1 MPSSKIT
8 SLLVDSRG
16 VLWVGTDKGL
26 SLLDKLNGNA
36 INFIGLLNNNFLNG
50 NIVSGIVE
58 TSDSNIFVSTHD
70 RGLNKFNWKTGII
83 KKYKQPILI
92 KKNAIIKSK
101 NEVKNKVKIEV
112 IDDEIRK
119 LSISDISSIC
129 LIKNDLFVGSTAG
142 LYKLDIKKNISQK
155 IKFDSTASVGSLT
168 SDRSGTLWIGSEK
181 GLFKYNGISTT
192 ICSEISLNQK
202 STLVLSLMTD
212 KNGFIW
218 LGTRGGAGFVKK
230 NDINITTLKIPL
242 SDSNSVVNYII
253 EGSKVFLG
261 TNNGLNIVNYKLG
274 GIDRINLSNDINN
287 SGRNNVNTICELSN
301 DSLLIGT
308 ENGLLNINLNS
319 DKISSLFGMNNDSLN
334 TFITSIFK
342 SDNSILI
349 GTKGKGVWK
358 LDLGNNSLKSFLKSN
373 YKDSNSISSDTIIS
387 ISKSSLDEYWISSPF
402 QINKTKSNFTTF
414 KKYKFDKKI
423 IGVVC
428 LNDKIF
434 CATTDGLFNYQREN
448 DHFDKINI
456 PASNLKSIYID
467 NKSTLYLSSETGCIE
482 FETITGNSK
491 LFESLIGNI
500 YYKLNDGSKVLCGL
514 SGNILMMIRG
524 KETIQKNDFDIVITS
539 FQIDSKEIHKELFNK
554 DSIYLSYQD
563 NSFNLEFT
571 GLDFSG
577 KAINFEYQLI
587 GFDKDPIIVSDRRY
601 ISYTN
606 IDPGNYQ
613 LYIKSIGNSKKFIL
627 TIKIESPI
635 WTKWWFRS
643 LIILVVFSLASLFYY
658 LRLKNIRQKKVEAE
672 SRALQSELQ
681 ALRLQMNPHFIF
693 NSLNSIQSYI
703 TDNKQE
709 LASEYLALFARLIR
723 KILDNSRKQAI
734 PIAKEIETLEI
745 YLTLERVRFDNQFDY
760 KFDIDPNVDVH
771 WLTIPPMLIQPY
783 IENSIKH
790 GLRPKSSGGTIII
803 GMKMIDEINMLC
815 WIQDNGIGR
824 KKALELK
831 NQRLT
836 SHKSIAMEATKDRL
850 EILNSLRKQKV
861 SVKVIDLYNNNEA
874 LGTKV
879 ELIIPIE

>member
-92 KKNAIIKSK
+92 KNAIIKSK

-155 IKFDSTASVGSLT
+155 IKFDSTASVASLT
-168 SDRSGTLWIGSEK
+168 SDSSGTLWIGSEK

>member
-1 MPSSKIT
+1 
-8 SLLVDSRG
+8 
-16 VLWVGTDKGL
+16 
-26 SLLDKLNGNA
+26 
-36 INFIGLLNNNFLNG
+36 
-50 NIVSGIVE
+50 
-58 TSDSNIFVSTHD
+58 
-70 RGLNKFNWKTGII
+70 
-83 KKYKQPILI
+83 
-92 KKNAIIKSK
+92 
-101 NEVKNKVKIEV
+101 
-112 IDDEIRK
+112 
-119 LSISDISSIC
+119 
-129 LIKNDLFVGSTAG
+129 
-142 LYKLDIKKNISQK
+142 
-155 IKFDSTASVGSLT
+155 
-168 SDRSGTLWIGSEK
+168 
-181 GLFKYNGISTT
+181 
-192 ICSEISLNQK
+192 
-202 STLVLSLMTD
+202 
-212 KNGFIW
+212 
-218 LGTRGGAGFVKK
+218 
-230 NDINITTLKIPL
+230 
-242 SDSNSVVNYII
+242 
-253 EGSKVFLG
+253 
-261 TNNGLNIVNYKLG
+261 
-274 GIDRINLSNDINN
+274 
-287 SGRNNVNTICELSN
+287 
-301 DSLLIGT
+301 
-308 ENGLLNINLNS
+308 
-319 DKISSLFGMNNDSLN
+319 
-334 TFITSIFK
+334 
-342 SDNSILI
+342 
-349 GTKGKGVWK
+349 
-358 LDLGNNSLKSFLKSN
+358 
-373 YKDSNSISSDTIIS
+373 
-387 ISKSSLDEYWISSPF
+387 
-402 QINKTKSNFTTF
+402 
-414 KKYKFDKKI
+414 
-423 IGVVC
+423 
-428 LNDKIF
+428 
-434 CATTDGLFNYQREN
+434 
-448 DHFDKINI
+448 
-456 PASNLKSIYID
+456 
-467 NKSTLYLSSETGCIE
+467 
-482 FETITGNSK
+482 
-491 LFESLIGNI
+491 
-500 YYKLNDGSKVLCGL
+500 
-514 SGNILMMIRG
+514 MIRG

>member
-1 MPSSKIT
+1 LPSSKIT

-155 IKFDSTASVGSLT
+155 IKFDSTASVASLT
-168 SDRSGTLWIGSEK
+168 SDSSGTLWIGSEK

-815 WIQDNGIGR
+815 WIQI
-824 KKALELK
+824 
-831 NQRLT
+831 
-836 SHKSIAMEATKDRL
+836 M
-850 EILNSLRKQKV
+850 V
-861 SVKVIDLYNNNEA
+861 
-874 LGTKV
+874 
-879 ELIIPIE
+879 

>member
-155 IKFDSTASVGSLT
+155 IKFDSTASVASLT
-168 SDRSGTLWIGSEK
+168 SDSSGTLWIGSEK

-319 DKISSLFGMNNDSLN
+319 DRISSLFGMNNDSLN

>member
-155 IKFDSTASVGSLT
+155 IKFDSTASVASLT
-168 SDRSGTLWIGSEK
+168 SDSSGTLWIGSEK

-414 KKYKFDKKI
+414 KKNKFDKKI

>member
-1 MPSSKIT
+1 
-8 SLLVDSRG
+8 
-16 VLWVGTDKGL
+16 
-26 SLLDKLNGNA
+26 
-36 INFIGLLNNNFLNG
+36 
-50 NIVSGIVE
+50 
-58 TSDSNIFVSTHD
+58 
-70 RGLNKFNWKTGII
+70 
-83 KKYKQPILI
+83 
-92 KKNAIIKSK
+92 
-101 NEVKNKVKIEV
+101 
-112 IDDEIRK
+112 
-119 LSISDISSIC
+119 
-129 LIKNDLFVGSTAG
+129 
-142 LYKLDIKKNISQK
+142 
-155 IKFDSTASVGSLT
+155 
-168 SDRSGTLWIGSEK
+168 
-181 GLFKYNGISTT
+181 
-192 ICSEISLNQK
+192 
-202 STLVLSLMTD
+202 
-212 KNGFIW
+212 
-218 LGTRGGAGFVKK
+218 
-230 NDINITTLKIPL
+230 
-242 SDSNSVVNYII
+242 
-253 EGSKVFLG
+253 
-261 TNNGLNIVNYKLG
+261 
-274 GIDRINLSNDINN
+274 
-287 SGRNNVNTICELSN
+287 
-301 DSLLIGT
+301 
-308 ENGLLNINLNS
+308 
-319 DKISSLFGMNNDSLN
+319 
-334 TFITSIFK
+334 
-342 SDNSILI
+342 
-349 GTKGKGVWK
+349 
-358 LDLGNNSLKSFLKSN
+358 LKSFLKSN

>member
-155 IKFDSTASVGSLT
+155 IKFDSTASVASLT
-168 SDRSGTLWIGSEK
+168 SDSSGTLWIGSEK

>member
-155 IKFDSTASVGSLT
+155 IKFDSTASVASLT
-168 SDRSGTLWIGSEK
+168 SDSSGTLWIGSEK

-349 GTKGKGVWK
+349 GTKGKGV
-358 LDLGNNSLKSFLKSN
+358 
-373 YKDSNSISSDTIIS
+373 
-387 ISKSSLDEYWISSPF
+387 
-402 QINKTKSNFTTF
+402 
-414 KKYKFDKKI
+414 
-423 IGVVC
+423 
-428 LNDKIF
+428 
-434 CATTDGLFNYQREN
+434 
-448 DHFDKINI
+448 
-456 PASNLKSIYID
+456 
-467 NKSTLYLSSETGCIE
+467 
-482 FETITGNSK
+482 
-491 LFESLIGNI
+491 
-500 YYKLNDGSKVLCGL
+500 
-514 SGNILMMIRG
+514 
-524 KETIQKNDFDIVITS
+524 
-539 FQIDSKEIHKELFNK
+539 
-554 DSIYLSYQD
+554 
-563 NSFNLEFT
+563 
-571 GLDFSG
+571 
-577 KAINFEYQLI
+577 
-587 GFDKDPIIVSDRRY
+587 
-601 ISYTN
+601 
-606 IDPGNYQ
+606 
-613 LYIKSIGNSKKFIL
+613 
-627 TIKIESPI
+627 
-635 WTKWWFRS
+635 
-643 LIILVVFSLASLFYY
+643 
-658 LRLKNIRQKKVEAE
+658 
-672 SRALQSELQ
+672 
-681 ALRLQMNPHFIF
+681 
-693 NSLNSIQSYI
+693 
-703 TDNKQE
+703 
-709 LASEYLALFARLIR
+709 
-723 KILDNSRKQAI
+723 
-734 PIAKEIETLEI
+734 
-745 YLTLERVRFDNQFDY
+745 
-760 KFDIDPNVDVH
+760 
-771 WLTIPPMLIQPY
+771 
-783 IENSIKH
+783 
-790 GLRPKSSGGTIII
+790 
-803 GMKMIDEINMLC
+803 
-815 WIQDNGIGR
+815 
-824 KKALELK
+824 
-831 NQRLT
+831 
-836 SHKSIAMEATKDRL
+836 
-850 EILNSLRKQKV
+850 
-861 SVKVIDLYNNNEA
+861 
-874 LGTKV
+874 
-879 ELIIPIE
+879 